1 MKIKEYT
8 EFKKDEIWQLY
19 TQVGWT
25 AYTENMTA
33 LERGYKNSLLVL
45 AAYENEELLGIV
57 RVVGD
62 GATIILVQDILVYP
76 QKQRQGIGTS
86 LLKAVLERYAD
97 VRQIQLV
104 TDNTPKTVAF
114 YQSLGFVELEKLG
127 CCGCMEKK
135 SRRSGTDPVVALT
148 LIFVVLKVMGLI
160 SWSWLW
166 VLSPI
171 WLTFLLFAAIFSVI
185 LVGGRITKGK
195 W

>member
-33 LERGYKNSLLVL
+33 LARGYKNSLLVL

-114 YQSLGFVELEKLG
+114 YQSLGFVELEKLS
-127 CCGCMEKK
+127 CCGFM
-135 SRRSGTDPVVALT
+135 RAR
-148 LIFVVLKVMGLI
+148 
-160 SWSWLW
+160 
-166 VLSPI
+166 
-171 WLTFLLFAAIFSVI
+171 
-185 LVGGRITKGK
+185 
-195 W
+195 